1 MTAVRTS
8 PDHIRE
14 TVPRTARW
22 FVRVFLVAFVAC
34 AVAGVEAWP
43 FTGFRLFSRPRPRT
57 ETTWAAYTVA
67 DAGQIRLWFTDLP
80 RPYQGFE
87 LLMSQF
93 RYLPPAA
100 RRALCEAWLT
110 EARRVRR
117 GVRGIRIYRLR
128 VDALPRHGDRPGPP
142 TSRSLVDACS

>member
-8 PDHIRE
+8 RDHVLE
-14 TVPRTARW
+14 TVPRTVRW
-22 FVRVFLVAFVAC
+22 FVRVFLVAFVVC

-43 FTGFRLFSRPRPRT
+43 FTGFRLFSRPRHET

-67 DAGQIRLWFTDLP
+67 DGRQTRLWFGVLP

-87 LLMSQF
+87 LIMSEF
-93 RYLPPAA
+93 RHLAPPG
-100 RRALCEAWLT
+100 RRALCEAWLA

-117 GVRGIRIYRLR
+117 GVGAIRIYRLR
-128 VDALPRHGDRPGPP
+128 VDALPRHGDRPGAP